1 MKSTLFSMTG
11 FVSKTVNLPPSDSGV
26 VAHLTFSIRSLNAR
40 FFEANCRIPQALI
53 SLEVEFS
60 TRARAL
66 LKRGS
71 LSISINVSD
80 VNYFKGPVQA
90 SLSTIE
96 HYLGALRSAK
106 QKFSLPGEISVETLL
121 QLPNIFVTDDVA
133 LAEQVKQKILIG
145 FDQAIDE
152 LKNVRA
158 IEGARLLED
167 INERITKLMKLMREI
182 ESAFAQAF
190 EKRQKEVEE
199 QLEKLQQSSGEV
211 AQQQRMQLHLELDR
225 IDVHEE
231 ITRFNTHIK
240 SFRDT
245 LDSEVE
251 EKGRHLDF
259 ILQELGRE
267 INTMT
272 AKCANS
278 DMSSHAVAVKVE
290 LEKCREQVQNI
301 V

>member
-1 MKSTLFSMTG
+1 MLFSMTG
-11 FVSKTVNLPPSDSGV
+11 FVSKTVTLPPSDSGV
-26 VAHLTFSIRSLNAR
+26 AAHLTFSIRSLNAR
-40 FFEANCRIPQALI
+40 FFEATCRIPQALVP
-53 SLEVEFS
+53 LEVEFS
-60 TRARAL
+60 TRARAQ

-133 LAEQVKQKILIG
+133 LSEQVKQNILVG

-158 IEGARLLED
+158 GEGARLLD
-167 INERITKLMKLMREI
+167 DVNDRVAQLKKLMCEI
-182 ESAFAQAF
+182 EHVFIKAF
-190 EKRQKEVEE
+190 KGRQKAVEE

-231 ITRFNTHIK
+231 ITRFNMHIK
-240 SFRDT
+240 SFQDT
-245 LDSEVE
+245 LVSEGD

-290 LEKCREQVQNI
+290 LEKCREQIQNI